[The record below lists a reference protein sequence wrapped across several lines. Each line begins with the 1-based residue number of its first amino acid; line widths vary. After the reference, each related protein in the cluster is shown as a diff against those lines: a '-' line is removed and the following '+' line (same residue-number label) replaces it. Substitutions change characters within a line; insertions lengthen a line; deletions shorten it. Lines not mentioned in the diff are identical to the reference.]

1 MAQRTVSLQGREWV
15 VHPAAERQSSTADWQ
30 LIFGFRPRGANR
42 AFRTVWAAHAF
53 TAPDKASLLRQA
65 ELVTDDALVALLES
79 ANPGD
84 GG

>member
-1 MAQRTVSLQGREWV
+1 MARRTVSLQGREWI

-42 AFRTVWAAHAF
+42 AFRTIWAAHSF

-65 ELVTDDALVALLES
+65 DLVTGSALVALLAS

>member
-15 VHPAAERQSSTADWQ
+15 VHPAAERRSSTADWQ

-42 AFRTVWAAHAF
+42 AFRTIWAAHSF

-65 ELVTDDALVALLES
+65 ELVTDVELVALLEG

>member
-1 MAQRTVSLQGREWV
+1 MARRTVSLQGREWI

-30 LIFGFRPRGANR
+30 LIFGFRPRGAPR
-42 AFRTVWAAHAF
+42 AFRTIWAAHAF
-53 TAPDKASLLRQA
+53 TAHNKAGVLRRA
-65 ELVTDDALVALLES
+65 DLVTDSALVALLES

>member
-1 MAQRTVSLQGREWV
+1 MARRTVSLQGREWV

-42 AFRTVWAAHAF
+42 AFRTIWAAHAF

-65 ELVTDDALVALLES
+65 DLVTDHALVALLES
-79 ANPGD
+79 ANTGD